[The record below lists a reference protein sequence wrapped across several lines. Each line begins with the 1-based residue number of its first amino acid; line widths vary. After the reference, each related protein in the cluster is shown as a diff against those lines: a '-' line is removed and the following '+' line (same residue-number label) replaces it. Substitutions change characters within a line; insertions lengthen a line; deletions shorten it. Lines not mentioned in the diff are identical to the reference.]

1 MISGEVVRFSF
12 PLRILLV
19 ELIRLHVVNLVG
31 KMLLQLKLEHIVRQ
45 FITHKVRENIAGRIA
60 QIVEQEV
67 PFDKT
72 NRIIQCHDRI
82 IITTPESIVQD
93 FASVTNVLQRA
104 QYSPVWREIIRL
116 LVAEVV
122 NMGELLVVV
131 LHIAHAIFRNIVI
144 VGALA
149 PILYIVNA
157 VRVQIDLA
165 RRHEECAGRAEDFE
179 LAVNNGVCRLLL
191 SLGILFRVVILD
203 FVQTDGVDGPDAED
217 GFALPLNT
225 DNNSAQLQ

>member
-31 KMLLQLKLEHIVRQ
+31 KMLLQLKLEHIARQ

-82 IITTPESIVQD
+82 IITTPESVVQD
-93 FASVTNVLQRA
+93 FASVTNALQRV
-104 QYSPVWREIIRL
+104 QHSPVRREIIRF

-122 NMGELLVVV
+122 DVAKLLVVV
-131 LHIAHAIFRNIVI
+131 LHIAHAIFRDIVI
-144 VGALA
+144 AGTLA
-149 PILYIVNA
+149 SIFHIVNA
-157 VRVQIDLA
+157 VGIQIDLA
-165 RRHEECAGRAEDFE
+165 M
-179 LAVNNGVCRLLL
+179 
-191 SLGILFRVVILD
+191 
-203 FVQTDGVDGPDAED
+203 
-217 GFALPLNT
+217 
-225 DNNSAQLQ
+225 

>member
-82 IITTPESIVQD
+82 IITTPESIVQN
-93 FASVTNVLQRA
+93 FASVTNVLQCA

-149 PILYIVNA
+149 PILYIET
-157 VRVQIDLA
+157 R
-165 RRHEECAGRAEDFE
+165 
-179 LAVNNGVCRLLL
+179 
-191 SLGILFRVVILD
+191 
-203 FVQTDGVDGPDAED
+203 
-217 GFALPLNT
+217 
-225 DNNSAQLQ
+225 